1 MFQITLV
8 DHVRLSFGTALAAYE
23 GHAQAAATLAR
34 RSSYA
39 RIALL
44 ALAGTAAALSAIGV
58 QGGYALHLISAILAA
73 ATFGTCA
80 AYIGWN
86 QQPLIYGHRASA
98 AKMWVICESY
108 RALLAEMH
116 EDLIDLPALQQRR
129 NALLNDSA
137 AVLAQAAPDDRYSYE
152 IARDALSGPRG
163 AGYPDSLID
172 RYLPP
177 PLRKEASASG
187 PS

>member
-23 GHAQAAATLAR
+23 GHATAAATLAR

-39 RIALL
+39 RMGLL
-44 ALAGTAAALSAIGV
+44 VLAGVAATFGAIGV
-58 QGGYALHLISAILAA
+58 QGGYVLHLITAIFTA
-73 ATFGTCA
+73 ATFGACA

-98 AKMWVICESY
+98 AKMWAICESY

-116 EDLIDLPALQQRR
+116 EDLIDLPTLQQRR
-129 NALLNDSA
+129 TALLNDSA
-137 AVLAQAAPDDRYSYE
+137 AVLAQAAPDDRYTYE

-163 AGYPDSLID
+163 VGYPDSLID
-172 RYLPP
+172 SYLPT

>member
-1 MFQITLV
+1 VFQITLV

-23 GHAQAAATLAR
+23 GHAEAAATLAR

-44 ALAGTAAALSAIGV
+44 VLAGTAATLGAIGV
-58 QGGYALHLISAILAA
+58 QGGYALHLSTAILAA
-73 ATFGTCA
+73 ATFGACA

-86 QQPLIYGHRASA
+86 QQPLIYGHRVSA

-116 EDLIDLPALQQRR
+116 EEVIEL
-129 NALLNDSA
+129 
-137 AVLAQAAPDDRYSYE
+137 AAPDDRYTFE
-152 IARDALSGPRG
+152 IAKQALSGPQA

>member
-34 RSSYA
+34 RSSYT

-44 ALAGTAAALSAIGV
+44 ALAGMAAALSAIGV
-58 QGGYALHLISAILAA
+58 QGGYALHLSAAIFAA
-73 ATFGTCA
+73 ATFGACA

-108 RALLAEMH
+108 RALLSEMH
-116 EDLIDLPALQQRR
+116 EDLIDLPTLQQRR

-152 IARDALSGPRG
+152 IARDALSGPG
-163 AGYPDSLID
+163 GVGYPDSLID